1 MRIGVV
7 GTGGLGGYFGGRL
20 ARAGADVHFVARGAH
35 LAALRSD
42 GLRVRSV
49 RGDFELPVNATD
61 DPAEIGACDVV
72 LVCVK
77 SFDTEAAA
85 ASLPPLLHDRTGVL
99 TLQNGVDNEEKLAAA
114 IGEERV
120 LGGAAYILASISE
133 PGVIRDA
140 GGPASIIFGE
150 LDGSRSERAERL
162 LGWFDRA
169 EIPARLESDIRAQLW
184 DKFAFICALAGMTA
198 GSRRPIGDIRAR
210 PESWAMLRRVVEEV
224 VALAEAE
231 GVHLADDTVDRHCGF
246 AEQLEPGGTS
256 SLYHDVVHGKRLEL
270 EALHGFVVR
279 RARRHSLAVP
289 ACEAVYALLEPSAE
303 GDG

>member
-140 GGPASIIFGE
+140 GGPGGCAVGR
-150 LDGSRSERAERL
+150 LQDPDVSR
-162 LGWFDRA
+162 LGA
-169 EIPARLESDIRAQLW
+169 P
-184 DKFAFICALAGMTA
+184 
-198 GSRRPIGDIRAR
+198 
-210 PESWAMLRRVVEEV
+210 
-224 VALAEAE
+224 
-231 GVHLADDTVDRHCGF
+231 
-246 AEQLEPGGTS
+246 
-256 SLYHDVVHGKRLEL
+256 
-270 EALHGFVVR
+270 
-279 RARRHSLAVP
+279 
-289 ACEAVYALLEPSAE
+289 PSA
-303 GDG
+303 GDTQMCVGVTAVVTVKSSFTISNESLKRSGPVFLSGSSAVA